1 MKNYVDVSDLEDKI
15 KEQNNKIKELEE
27 ELNALKAQIMV
38 GFTSTRGNI
47 GGYDE

>member
-15 KEQNNKIKELEE
+15 KEQSNKIKELEE
-27 ELNALKAQIMV
+27 ELNDMKTQMMI